1 MILSA
6 APTPYIVR
14 PISMAVKD
22 MVPQETAKRE
32 CPQKEQSR
40 ETIMDREMPYFRIK
54 WELNGAERIEPKMA
68 IEDRME
74 C

>member
-1 MILSA
+1 MILRA

-14 PISMAVKD
+14 PINMAVND

-32 CPQKEQSR
+32 CPQKEQRR
-40 ETIMDREMPYFRIK
+40 ETIIDWEMPYFEII

-68 IEDRME
+68 IEERME